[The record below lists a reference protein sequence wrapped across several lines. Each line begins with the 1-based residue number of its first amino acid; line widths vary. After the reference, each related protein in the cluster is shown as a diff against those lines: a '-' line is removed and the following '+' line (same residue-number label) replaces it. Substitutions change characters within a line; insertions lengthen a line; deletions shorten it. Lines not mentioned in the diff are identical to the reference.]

1 MDVHE
6 RDPAEIKITWNRFNL
21 TTNLNANVRISLW
34 GYRESTIRPQLE
46 YIDMLEEQITNT
58 GVYTIAPANY
68 RLRDNIRNVDMQ
80 FGFIQINL
88 TNPEQFSGLR
98 ISP

>member
-1 MDVHE
+1 MHTRNPSDI
-6 RDPAEIKITWNRFNL
+6 RITWNKYNL

-34 GYRESTIRPQLE
+34 GYRERTIRPELE
-46 YIDMLEEQITNT
+46 YIDMLEEQYTNT
-58 GVYTIAPANY
+58 GVYVISPANF
-68 RLRDNIRNVDMQ
+68 RLRNNPRNVDMQ

-88 TNPEQFSGLR
+88 TNPEQFSGLS